1 MSRVNEVGFFRQ
13 QEERLAIRFMTWRY
27 QRLNRPVPDETELRI
42 QASNIVAEA
51 HRIARE
57 RGRNVVAII
66 KDLVN
71 DIKK

>member
-1 MSRVNEVGFFRQ
+1 MGFFRQ
-13 QEERLAIRFMTWRY
+13 QEERLAMRFMTWRY
-27 QRLNRPVPDETELRI
+27 QKLNKPVPDEAELKI
-42 QASNIVAEA
+42 QASNLVAEA

>member
-1 MSRVNEVGFFRQ
+1 MGFFRQ
-13 QEERLAIRFMTWRY
+13 QEERLAVRFLTWQY
-27 QRLNRPVPDETELRI
+27 QKLDKPIPHEAELKA
-42 QASNIVAEA
+42 QAVKIVAEA

>member
-1 MSRVNEVGFFRQ
+1 MFGVREVGFFRQ

-27 QRLNRPVPDETELRI
+27 QKLNKPVPDEAELRI

-51 HRIARE
+51 NPIARE

-66 KDLVN
+66 KNLVN
-71 DIKK
+71 DRKK

>member
-1 MSRVNEVGFFRQ
+1 MFGVREVGFFRQ

-27 QRLNRPVPDETELRI
+27 QKLNKPVPDEAELRI

>member
-1 MSRVNEVGFFRQ
+1 MGFFRQ
-13 QEERLAIRFMTWRY
+13 QEEHLAVRFITWRY
-27 QRLNRPVPDETELRI
+27 EKLGRPIPDAVELQN
-42 QASNIVAEA
+42 QASRIVAEA

>member
-1 MSRVNEVGFFRQ
+1 MGFFKQ
-13 QEERLAIRFMTWRY
+13 QEERLAIRFLTWQY
-27 QRLNRPVPDETELRI
+27 QKLNMPIPHEAELKT
-42 QASNIVAEA
+42 QAAKIVAEA
-51 HRIARE
+51 HRIARD

>member
-1 MSRVNEVGFFRQ
+1 MGFFRQ
-13 QEERLAIRFMTWRY
+13 QEEHLAVRFITWRY
-27 QRLNRPVPDETELRI
+27 EKLGRPIPDAVELQI
-42 QASNIVAEA
+42 QASRIVAEA